1 MRKRDLLKKRAER
14 TKDQSYWAA
23 RNDVPNNTTKY
34 AKRKYFN
41 DNLATNKKDPHK
53 TWQLINELNSRQPKN
68 KVIADIYRNRKL

>member
-14 TKDQSYWAA
+14 TK
-23 RNDVPNNTTKY
+23 VPNNTIKY

-68 KVIADIYRNRKL
+68 KVNADIENKLCF